1 MEDEHGLLITAK
13 LDTDIAEGKRAY
25 DLLKRGLIHQMSI
38 GFIAEKT
45 AWVESEESKSPWDGY
60 REIRQL
66 KLFEISLVQVAA
78 NQGAEV
84 LEVKAGRAI
93 SKANEDKIR
102 VAYEALGELLDSITE
117 TPDDE
122 PDDSKPDDEP
132 DDDTPDDSDKPEPDD
147 GKAKKSFDPQWA
159 KEISDF
165 LSLANNQ

>member
-1 MEDEHGLLITAK
+1 
-13 LDTDIAEGKRAY
+13 
-25 DLLKRGLIHQMSI
+25 MSI

-45 AWVESEESKSPWDGY
+45 AWVEDEESKSPSRRLPGV
-60 REIRQL
+60 IRQL

-93 SKANEDKIR
+93 SKANEDKEIR
-102 VAYEALGELLDSITE
+102 TAYEALGELLDSITRKPPTMT
-117 TPDDE
+117 TPTIPSPMTSRTTIRRTIRGSAE
-122 PDDSKPDDEP
+122 PN
-132 DDDTPDDSDKPEPDD
+132 D

-159 KEISDF
+159 KEIGDF

>member
-1 MEDEHGLLITAK
+1 M
-13 LDTDIAEGKRAY
+13 
-25 DLLKRGLIHQMSI
+25 
-38 GFIAEKT
+38 
-45 AWVESEESKSPWDGY
+45 
-60 REIRQL
+60 
-66 KLFEISLVQVAA
+66 
-78 NQGAEV
+78 
-84 LEVKAGRAI
+84 LEVKAARAI

-102 VAYEALGELLDSITE
+102 TAYEALGELLDSITE

>member
-1 MEDEHGLLITAK
+1 MQG
-13 LDTDIAEGKRAY
+13 
-25 DLLKRGLIHQMSI
+25 
-38 GFIAEKT
+38 
-45 AWVESEESKSPWDGY
+45 
-60 REIRQL
+60 
-66 KLFEISLVQVAA
+66 AA

-102 VAYEALGELLDSITE
+102 TAYEALGELLESITE

-122 PDDSKPDDEP
+122 PDDSNPDDE
-132 DDDTPDDSDKPEPDD
+132 PDDSDKPEPND